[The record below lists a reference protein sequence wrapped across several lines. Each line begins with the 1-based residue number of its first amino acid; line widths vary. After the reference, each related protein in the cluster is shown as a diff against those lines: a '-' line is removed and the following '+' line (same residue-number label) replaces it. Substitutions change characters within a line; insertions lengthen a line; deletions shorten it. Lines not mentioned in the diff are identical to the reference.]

1 MTTSTLN
8 IANIFLTHYHKRKDN
23 TREKENKLLYFCI
36 YSIISFI
43 TCNSDSF
50 KVYIVYKKRNNK
62 KIV

>member
-8 IANIFLTHYHKRKDN
+8 IDNFLLTHYHKIKDN

-36 YSIISFI
+36 YGIISFI

-50 KVYIVYKKRNNK
+50 KVYIVYKKNNK